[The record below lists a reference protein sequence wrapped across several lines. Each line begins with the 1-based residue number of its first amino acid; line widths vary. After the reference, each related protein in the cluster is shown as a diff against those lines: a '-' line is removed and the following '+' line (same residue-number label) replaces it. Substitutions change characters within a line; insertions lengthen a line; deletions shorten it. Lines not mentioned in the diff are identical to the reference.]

1 MSAHT
6 SDDAPVAEPAAVAH
20 GDGGVVF
27 WVGAL
32 LGWVIIV
39 IGIRMGLHD
48 HELKPGLLLTWAA
61 GGLVLHDAI
70 WLPLV
75 AGVGAGVAL
84 ALRRKVPVVLAWAA
98 ATSAVL
104 TLIAWPF
111 VRGYGRRA
119 DVPSALQRNY
129 AHGLLVYLAI
139 TWLLAL
145 AVFGVGRIRHA
156 RSERRSPQEPAPEE
170 ATP

>member
-1 MSAHT
+1 
-6 SDDAPVAEPAAVAH
+6 
-20 GDGGVVF
+20 
-27 WVGAL
+27 
-32 LGWVIIV
+32 
-39 IGIRMGLHD
+39 MGLHD
-48 HELKPGLLLTWAA
+48 RELKPGLLVKWAV
-61 GGLVLHDAI
+61 GGLVLYDAI

-75 AGVGAGVAL
+75 AVVGAGVAL

-129 AHGLLVYLAI
+129 AHGLLVYLAL
-139 TWLLAL
+139 TWLVAL
-145 AVFGVGRIRHA
+145 TVFGIGRIRRV
-156 RSERRSPQEPAPEE
+156 RSSHQPTPVE
-170 ATP
+170 ATT